1 MEKDLSKAAA
11 ALGSKGGMS
20 RSPAKVKAGKEN
32 VSKAQKER
40 QRLRRLE
47 KKADDLTRKLI
58 LARDKR
64 CVICGSTEVLQWSH
78 LITRRKIAVRWDP
91 LNSVIMCR
99 SCHARHHKQGP
110 EEYISWFLRTYGAE
124 EYQSLVQRANRPLS
138 SAERKELIEYIA
150 GGGEL

>member
-11 ALGSKGGMS
+11 ALGRKGGMS
-20 RSPAKVKAGKEN
+20 RSPAKRKAGKKN

-47 KKADDLTRKLI
+47 KKADDLTRDRI
-58 LARDKR
+58 MARDKR

-110 EEYISWFLRTYGAE
+110 EEYISWFLRTYGVD
-124 EYQSLVQRANRPLS
+124 EYQNLVQRSNKPLS
-138 SAERKELIEYIA
+138 SAERKELIEHVA